1 MIPKTKL
8 GKWAGGLLVV
18 FLVFLIAVILG
29 RNVARL
35 QAGTPLIV
43 IVGISMMIAG
53 IATFVTGIMSLF
65 KLKDRSFVVILAI
78 IFGFAAMLIIVME
91 VVESIIW
98 RLTH

>member
-8 GKWAGGLLVV
+8 GKWAGGLLAV
-18 FLVFLIAVILG
+18 FLVFFIALIIG

-35 QAGTPLIV
+35 QPGTPLIA
-43 IVGISMMIAG
+43 IVGICMMIAG

-78 IFGFAAMLIIVME
+78 IFGSFAIFIIVME
-91 VVESIIW
+91 VVENIMW

>member
-35 QAGTPLIV
+35 QPGTPLIA
-43 IVGISMMIAG
+43 IVGICMMIAG

-78 IFGFAAMLIIVME
+78 IFGSLAMLIIVIE
-91 VVESIIW
+91 GVESIIW